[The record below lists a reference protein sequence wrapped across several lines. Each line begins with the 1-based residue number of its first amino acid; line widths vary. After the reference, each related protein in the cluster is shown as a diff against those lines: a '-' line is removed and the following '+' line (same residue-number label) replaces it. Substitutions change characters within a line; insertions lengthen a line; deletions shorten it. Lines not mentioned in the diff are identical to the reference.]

1 MDPTD
6 RIAFELE
13 PGAGRTPYH
22 EIITIQHGSLTEPAA
37 AEHDEHG
44 LARRLVLTE
53 QGLPIREDRDFTSA
67 VPPIALCHLPRNQ
80 QARIPAPTLLPS
92 IFARLWVDSPRRPC
106 PLRHTF
112 VYTRR
117 EGPPWPLLRSSPRRV
132 LAKSRHA
139 RHSRGRAWCR
149 AAPGTRNAGHQA
161 VAGSDGFVAALAGAD
176 AHRFF
181 EAGDEDLAVTDA
193 PRLGSLLDRVD
204 DRMDQVVGHDNL
216 QFDLGDE
223 VHDVSGA
230 AVDLLLAAGPA
241 EAFHLRHGHALD
253 ANFR

>member
-1 MDPTD
+1 MSMAWPVAWSL
-6 RIAFELE
+6 RSKASRSE
-13 PGAGRTPYH
+13 RTVTSPVLSH
-22 EIITIQHGSLTEPAA
+22 QSPCAISPETS
-37 AEHDEHG
+37 
-44 LARRLVLTE
+44 RLVSPL
-53 QGLPIREDRDFTSA
+53 RRS
-67 VPPIALCHLPRNQ
+67 CHLFSHVCGSIHRN
-80 QARIPAPTLLPS
+80 APAHSDIPSSTRGGRALPGLS
-92 IFARLWVDSPRRPC
+92 CALP
-106 PLRHTF
+106 
-112 VYTRR
+112 
-117 EGPPWPLLRSSPRRV
+117 

-139 RHSRGRAWCR
+139 RHSRGRRWAWCR